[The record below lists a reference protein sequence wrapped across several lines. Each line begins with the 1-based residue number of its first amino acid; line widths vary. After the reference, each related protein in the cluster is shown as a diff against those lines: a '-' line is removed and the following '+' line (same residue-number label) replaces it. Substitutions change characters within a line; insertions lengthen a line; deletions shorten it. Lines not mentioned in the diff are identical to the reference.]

1 MRASNLFLALAATTL
16 LATGCAQ
23 QKNQATKALTSIETE
38 VNGMKAEA
46 EKYAPVAYQGVE
58 STLTM
63 LKDSLAKED
72 YKEVLAGTP
81 KLQEAVDSLAVAIVS
96 GKEQFTAA
104 TAEWNTLNEE
114 VPKMVSAIQ
123 SRVDTLSKSK
133 KLPKE
138 VSKDAF
144 EAGKSGLDSMK
155 STWNEATAAF
165 NDGKPQE
172 ARDKAQEV
180 KAKGVEVMQQLGV
193 KQT

>member
-1 MRASNLFLALAATTL
+1 MRASKMFVALAAATL

-23 QKNQATKALTSIETE
+23 QKNDATKALTSIETE

-46 EKYAPVAYQGVE
+46 EKYAPVAYEGVQ

-63 LKDSLAKED
+63 LKDSLAKGE

-81 KLQEAVDSLAVAIVS
+81 KLQDAVDSLAVAIVS

-104 TAEWNTLNEE
+104 TAEWNTLNED

-144 EAGKSGLDSMK
+144 EAAKTGLDSMK
-155 STWNEATAAF
+155 SMWNEATAAF

>member
-1 MRASNLFLALAATTL
+1 MRASRVFLALAAATL

-38 VNGMKAEA
+38 LNGMKAEG
-46 EKYAPVAYQGVE
+46 EKYAPVAYEGVK
-58 STLTM
+58 STLGM
-63 LKDSLAKED
+63 LKDGLAKED

-104 TAEWNTLNEE
+104 TAQWNTLNAD

-144 EAGKSGLDSMK
+144 EAAKSGLDSMK
-155 STWNEATAAF
+155 SMWNEATAAF

-180 KAKGVEVMQQLGV
+180 KAKGEEVLQQLGM
-193 KQT
+193 KKA